1 MNLLMKN
8 VFGYFSF
15 YHIGVKIETEYFDV
29 TDKEDGIM
37 AFMDKLGQIANK
49 VGDVAGDT
57 LDYGKAKGKIVLEKG
72 KMKDAKEELGD
83 YIYRTRKA
91 GNTPDEN
98 KLQEYCAKIDVHQ
111 AEIEK
116 LEADAKLN
124 GQVISDKLSRED
136 EA

>member
-1 MNLLMKN
+1 
-8 VFGYFSF
+8 
-15 YHIGVKIETEYFDV
+15 
-29 TDKEDGIM
+29 M

-72 KMKDAKEELGD
+72 KLKDAKEELGD
-83 YIYRTRKA
+83 YIYRTRKV

-98 KLQEYCAKIDVHQ
+98 KLQEYCAEIDAHQ

-116 LEADAKLN
+116 LEADAKLS
-124 GQVISDKLSRED
+124 GQVISDKLSKED

>member
-1 MNLLMKN
+1 MQIKWA
-8 VFGYFSF
+8 
-15 YHIGVKIETEYFDV
+15 TWQ
-29 TDKEDGIM
+29 GILWTT
-37 AFMDKLGQIANK
+37 ARPR
-49 VGDVAGDT
+49 
-57 LDYGKAKGKIVLEKG
+57 
-72 KMKDAKEELGD
+72 EELGD

-91 GNTPDEN
+91 GKTPDEN

-116 LEADAKLN
+116 LEADAKLS

>member
-1 MNLLMKN
+1 
-8 VFGYFSF
+8 
-15 YHIGVKIETEYFDV
+15 
-29 TDKEDGIM
+29 M

-116 LEADAKLN
+116 LEADSKLS
-124 GQVISDKLSRED
+124 GQVISDKLSKED